1 MTDFINFLPRLLEW
15 TPGQTLVYV
24 LTPMEGDGT
33 RGRHDA
39 PIGTRYPNADRVPA
53 AYHVAAFAYVAFCL
67 WFAANRH
74 QAYRDAMQEDRLV
87 EWASVFVFA
96 AAGVAQL
103 IHAVKRRRAFDLL
116 VALFLLFVAGEEMSW
131 GQRLFGLTPPSYFLE
146 HNTQQEMNLHN
157 FGTVFGGPKGP
168 FTLVLIGY
176 AVLLPLVALVDIG
189 RKVLHRIGATPP
201 PIASI
206 PWFIAAIVLFMWY
219 PVSFTGEWNE
229 LLAGSAFLVASG
241 LTNRAL
247 IAIAPVG
254 LVTSFA
260 LATWSARGRE
270 DPARSVCATAELAAI
285 ADALRTDV
293 LGTSPAHKRV
303 WTFVGD
309 ERIDADSLRARLSGV
324 DCSGSGHEARRQFA
338 VDPWGTAYWMRITR
352 DDILATVTIY
362 SFGPNR
368 RRDIDPAAT
377 RSGDD
382 LFVRRSLRWP

>member
-1 MTDFINFLPRLLEW
+1 M
-15 TPGQTLVYV
+15 YV
-24 LTPMEGDGT
+24 LTPMEGDLTG
-33 RGRHDA
+33 GRRDA
-39 PIGTRYPNADRVPA
+39 PTAARYPNAHRVPV

-74 QAYRDAMQEDRLV
+74 EAYREAMQEDRLV

-96 AAGVAQL
+96 AAGVTQL
-103 IHAVKRRRAFDLL
+103 IHAVRRRRPFDLL

-176 AVLLPLVALVDIG
+176 AVLLPLVALVDVG
-189 RKVLHRIGATPP
+189 RKLLNRIGATPP
-201 PIASI
+201 PLASI

-247 IAIAPVG
+247 IAIAPIG
-254 LVTSFA
+254 LVMSFA

-309 ERIDADSLRARLSGV
+309 ERIDPDSLRARLSGV
-324 DCSGSGHEARRQFA
+324 NCSGTGHEVRRQFA

-352 DDILATVTIY
+352 GDILATVTIY

-377 RSGDD
+377 QSGDD

>member
-1 MTDFINFLPRLLEW
+1 
-15 TPGQTLVYV
+15 
-24 LTPMEGDGT
+24 MEGERGT
-33 RGRHDA
+33 HDA
-39 PIGTRYPNADRVPA
+39 PAVARYPNADGVPA
-53 AYHVAAFAYVAFCL
+53 LYHVAAFAYVAFCL
-67 WFAANRH
+67 WWSANRPE
-74 QAYRDAMQEDRLV
+74 AYRAGMQEDRLV
-87 EWASVFVFA
+87 EWTSVAAFA

-103 IHAVKRRRAFDLL
+103 IRGARAKRPFDLL
-116 VALFLLFVAGEEMSW
+116 IALFLLFVAGEEMSW

-146 HNTQQEMNLHN
+146 YNTQQEMNLHN

-176 AVLLPLVALVDIG
+176 AVLMPLVALVGIG
-189 RKVLHRIGATPP
+189 RTLLHRIGATPP
-201 PIASI
+201 PLASI

-241 LTNRAL
+241 LTTRTL
-247 IAIAPVG
+247 LAIAPAG
-254 LVTSFA
+254 LIVA
-260 LATWSARGRE
+260 LALTTWSARGID
-270 DPARSVCATAELAAI
+270 DPARAVCASAELNAI
-285 ADALRTDV
+285 AQALRTDV

-309 ERIDADSLRARLSGV
+309 ERIDVDSLRGHLNGV
-324 DCSGSGHEARRQFA
+324 ECSGGAHAARRQFA

-352 DDILATVTIY
+352 GDILATVTVY

-382 LFVRRSLRWP
+382 LFVRRSMRWP